1 MIVITSISGKPHLQ
15 QQIALFEFSDDHRG
29 LTILRII
36 SEKIPQTELDD
47 DVITRIRQLLDTM
60 DKLEQE
66 KKCIGDCI
74 GFLKFKASSI
84 LPVEPMTSLY
94 DYASKVVKT
103 KEEYLGRCV
112 SFLIFSPS
120 SLRSWVQFAEIA
132 KN

>member
-1 MIVITSISGKPHLQ
+1 MPQNPLILTIYINGKPHLQ
-15 QQIALFEFSDDHRG
+15 QQIALFEYSDDHRG

-47 DVITRIRQLLDTM
+47 DVVTRIRQLLDTM
-60 DKLEQE
+60 DKVEQE

-84 LPVEPMTSLY
+84 LPVEPMTLLY

-103 KEEYLGRCV
+103 KEEYLGRFV
-112 SFLIFSPS
+112 LFF
-120 SLRSWVQFAEIA
+120 
-132 KN
+132 